1 MMPLLALPVRGQR
14 PGQQLGE
21 TELRQWRRV
30 TRPRAGLATR
40 TRAPSTVPGGL
51 PAVRLSGVAI
61 GGVCPL
67 ARVTVGTGSPFN
79 RMTVGTGSPFN
90 RMTVGTGSPF
100 NHMPIRT
107 GSPFNR
113 MPVRTGSLFD
123 RMTVRTG
130 SPLDRMTVGTG
141 GPLSGVAVD
150 PGRQVDRVAVGTGR
164 VTTSSLAVAGP
175 GHRRRLDAGEGSPG
189 RIRAGRYGS
198 GGRLGHGKPAGC
210 GGEAGYLEPRRV
222 AEQSPAERGA
232 GPVLVVRREGA

>member
-61 GGVCPL
+61 GGLAIGVVCPL
-67 ARVTVGTGSPFN
+67 DRVTVGTGSPLNRMTVRTGSPFN
-79 RMTVGTGSPFN
+79 RMTVGTGSPLN
-90 RMTVGTGSPF
+90 R
-100 NHMPIRT
+100 
-107 GSPFNR
+107 
-113 MPVRTGSLFD
+113 
-123 RMTVRTG
+123 
-130 SPLDRMTVGTG
+130 
-141 GPLSGVAVD
+141 VAVD

-198 GGRLGHGKPAGC
+198 GGRLGHGRPAGR

>member
-61 GGVCPL
+61 GGLAIGVVCPL
-67 ARVTVGTGSPFN
+67 DRVTVGTGSPFN
-79 RMTVGTGSPFN
+79 RVTVGTGSPLD
-90 RMTVGTGSPF
+90 
-100 NHMPIRT
+100 
-107 GSPFNR
+107 R
-113 MPVRTGSLFD
+113 MP
-123 RMTVRTG
+123 VRTG
-130 SPLDRMTVGTG
+130 SPLDRMPVRTG
-141 GPLSGVAVD
+141 SPLDRMPVRNGSPLDRMPVRNAAPLGRMAVD

-189 RIRAGRYGS
+189 RIRAGRYGG

>member
-61 GGVCPL
+61 GGLAIGVVCPL
-67 ARVTVGTGSPFN
+67 DRVTVGTGSPLN
-79 RMTVGTGSPFN
+79 RMTV
-90 RMTVGTGSPF
+90 
-100 NHMPIRT
+100 RT
-107 GSPFNR
+107 GSP
-113 MPVRTGSLFD
+113 LD